1 MTRLRAPTLLWLGL
15 LFVVLPCLA
24 LVLVSYYQAA
34 RIAPGLEQGR
44 AQVAHTFDVLRAA
57 QALDGAMQDA
67 ERGQRGFLV
76 TSDEAYL
83 EPYQRGI
90 ESAPRLFTEIQR
102 LTEDNPEQQRKLPV
116 LKNLIDTKLAELART
131 IEARKRD
138 GFDAARQM
146 VMTNVGADAMRAII
160 TLIDAFV
167 ATEDGLLNE
176 RLARVA
182 EIEARNRAA
191 AVISGVLALIS
202 MALGIGTVLMAFRDV
217 QTSQERWRTAEE
229 HLGQFVRG
237 VTEYAIYTLDPKGF
251 VTTWNQGAARLK
263 GYTADEIIGQHV
275 ARFYT
280 SDDQKNEAW
289 NEALATAGR
298 NGKFETEAWRVRK
311 DGTRFM
317 AHVVISPVRD
327 AAGSIIGFSKI
338 TRDITARIRQQ
349 KALDEVQAAFAQS
362 QKMESLGQLTGGIAH
377 DFNNMLMV
385 IKSAAG
391 LLRRRLTEEDPDV
404 LRFIE
409 AIDQGA
415 DRAAGLTQR
424 LLAFSRRQ
432 TLEPKTIEPNKL
444 VAGLADF
451 LRRSLGERVTLETA
465 LAAGVWTVS
474 IDSNQLESAILNLA
488 INARDA
494 MPQGGKLT
502 IETENAFLDETYAT
516 AHEEVKP
523 GQYVVIA
530 VSDTGVGMTKENLAR
545 AFEPFYTTKEVG
557 KGTGLGLS
565 QVYGFIK
572 QSGGHIKL
580 YSELGQGTTVKLYLP
595 RLYGSDAALE
605 ISSVVFE
612 VLASE
617 NARAAIL
624 LVEDNEQVRN
634 LTAEMLAALG
644 YRVML
649 ASNGPEALRA
659 LTQHE
664 HIDLLFTDVGLP
676 DGMNGRQLAEEA
688 RRIRPALKVLFTTG
702 YARNAIVHHGR
713 LDPGVELILKP
724 FTAVDVAQKIRKILE
739 NSPAVPASMPSPR
752 LAGDDD

>member
-131 IEARKRD
+131 IEARKRI

-160 TLIDAFV
+160 TIIDAFV

-182 EIEARNRAA
+182 EIEAQNRAA

-229 HLGQFVRG
+229 HLGQFVSG
-237 VTEYAIYTLDPKGF
+237 VTEYAI
-251 VTTWNQGAARLK
+251 
-263 GYTADEIIGQHV
+263 
-275 ARFYT
+275 
-280 SDDQKNEAW
+280 
-289 NEALATAGR
+289 
-298 NGKFETEAWRVRK
+298 
-311 DGTRFM
+311 
-317 AHVVISPVRD
+317 
-327 AAGSIIGFSKI
+327 
-338 TRDITARIRQQ
+338 
-349 KALDEVQAAFAQS
+349 
-362 QKMESLGQLTGGIAH
+362 
-377 DFNNMLMV
+377 
-385 IKSAAG
+385 
-391 LLRRRLTEEDPDV
+391 
-404 LRFIE
+404 
-409 AIDQGA
+409 
-415 DRAAGLTQR
+415 
-424 LLAFSRRQ
+424 
-432 TLEPKTIEPNKL
+432 
-444 VAGLADF
+444 
-451 LRRSLGERVTLETA
+451 
-465 LAAGVWTVS
+465 
-474 IDSNQLESAILNLA
+474 
-488 INARDA
+488 
-494 MPQGGKLT
+494 
-502 IETENAFLDETYAT
+502 
-516 AHEEVKP
+516 
-523 GQYVVIA
+523 
-530 VSDTGVGMTKENLAR
+530 
-545 AFEPFYTTKEVG
+545 YTTKEVG

-605 ISSVVFE
+605 ISSVVSE
-612 VLASE
+612 VPASE

-624 LVEDNEQVRN
+624 LVEDDEQVRN